1 MQSQEFN
8 ELPCAQVRTGPV
20 ACRGRCFTLMTANLK
35 AISFTIMPLQKINC
49 YHCAAAASCSFQF
62 AKAPRSRCHQKFNV
76 SHEIVTGIGA
86 LAASGWISATLLCAG
101 VCCCTQPLLCGTFRK
116 AVHYLGGTA
125 FQSCG
130 IQEVLS
136 PPAVDFRNDSSIS
149 SCSVNAAEPAP
160 AHRCVQTALSTGEVV
175 YGLPE
180 VPGKQKTNTADNF
193 WL

>member
-8 ELPCAQVRTGPV
+8 ELPCAQVRTVPV

-62 AKAPRSRCHQKFNV
+62 AKAPRSRCHQKCNV

-86 LAASGWISATLLCAG
+86 LAAPGWISATLLCAG

-116 AVHYLGGTA
+116 AVHYLGGTVG
-125 FQSCG
+125 FRRSFPLLLWISG
-130 IQEVLS
+130 MTFPYPVVLS
-136 PPAVDFRNDSSIS
+136 MLQSLHLP
-149 SCSVNAAEPAP
+149 
-160 AHRCVQTALSTGEVV
+160 TGV
-175 YGLPE
+175 YRQP
-180 VPGKQKTNTADNF
+180 
-193 WL
+193 